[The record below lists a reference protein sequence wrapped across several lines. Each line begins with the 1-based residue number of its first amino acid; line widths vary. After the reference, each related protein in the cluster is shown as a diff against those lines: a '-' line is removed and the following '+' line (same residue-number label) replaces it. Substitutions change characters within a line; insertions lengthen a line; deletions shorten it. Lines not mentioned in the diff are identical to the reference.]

1 LSRTVNDDEDKFS
14 QGAFDMKKILLVI
27 YMLSTGSLAWAQTAP
42 SLGTAA
48 SFAVLGGT
56 NVTCT
61 FPGVITGDV
70 GVSPGSAVPF
80 TNTGCAISG
89 GTPPATDAAAALAR
103 TDFLNAYGMLKDPL
117 LTPCTQTIS
126 TAAFTDNVPAAL
138 GPFPLGSIPP
148 GVYCFAADVTFTR
161 TTLTLDGST
170 NANGIWIFKVPAA
183 LTGTG
188 FQVVLAN
195 GAQACNVF
203 WEVDAA
209 ATLTTST
216 TVAALFQGN
225 ILLGGPAGSIT
236 TTGGSLVGRAL
247 ANVAVTM
254 TGTNVNGVCA
264 LVDQAKASCKNDD
277 DDRDEDKD
285 HHDGDDDH
293 DKGHHRHHH
302 DDDKDHQDN
311 DHRDHD

>member
-1 LSRTVNDDEDKFS
+1 
-14 QGAFDMKKILLVI
+14 MKKVL
-27 YMLSTGSLAWAQTAP
+27 MLICMLTIGSLCRAQAP

-61 FPGVITGDV
+61 APGAITGDV

-80 TNTGCAISG
+80 TNTTGCTIA
-89 GTPPATDAAAALAR
+89 GTVHVQDVAAFNAR
-103 TDFLNAYGMLKDPL
+103 TDFLKAYAALKDPL

-126 TAAFTDNVPAAL
+126 TTTFTGNVPAL
-138 GPFPLGSIPP
+138 GPLPP
-148 GVYCFAADVTFTR
+148 GVYCFTAALTFTD

-170 NANGIWIFKVPAA
+170 NPNGIWIFKVAAA
-183 LTGTG
+183 LTGSG

-203 WEVDAA
+203 WEVGAA
-209 ATLTTST
+209 ATVSTST
-216 TVAALFQGN
+216 LPPLFQGN
-225 ILLGGPAGSIT
+225 LLAGDPIGGSIT
-236 TTGGSLVGRAL
+236 ITGGSLVGRAF

-254 TGTNVNGVCA
+254 TTTNVNGVCA

-285 HHDGDDDH
+285 HHDRDDDR
-293 DKGHHRHHH
+293 DRDHHRHHH
-302 DDDKDHQDN
+302 DKDKDRQDD